1 MDRCVTMRRGH
12 MKALG
17 SSFGRLCVCV
27 GLLFGVLFSL
37 TASAA
42 EGVAIAIVLDTSGSM
57 KEVVR
62 DSKGGRSPKYEIG
75 NRALKSVVRK
85 IEQFATNAPNRT
97 VQAGLFTFS
106 GDGAREVVKFGKFDA
121 NAMRDW
127 IQKYP
132 GPQSGTPLG
141 RALESASEAVL
152 KSDLPQ
158 KHVLVITDGE
168 NTVGPDPAQVLPR
181 LIKQAERGGT
191 ILFTHFIAFD
201 VAANVFAPLKKQGA
215 TVVAAADEKQL
226 NQQLDFVLEE
236 KILLE
241 KDDKK

>member
-1 MDRCVTMRRGH
+1 MDRCVTMRRRH

-17 SSFGRLCVCV
+17 SFGRLCVCV

-57 KEVVR
+57 RGVVR
-62 DSKGGRSPKYEIG
+62 DGKGGRSPKFEIG
-75 NRALKSVVRK
+75 NRALKSVVGK

-127 IQKYP
+127 LQKYP

-141 RALESASEAVL
+141 RALERASEAVL

-168 NTVGPDPAQVLPR
+168 NTVGPDPSQVLPR
-181 LIKQAERGGT
+181 LIKQAERTGT

-201 VAANVFAPLKKQGA
+201 VAANVFAPLKRQGA

>member
-1 MDRCVTMRRGH
+1 MRLRH

-17 SSFGRLCVCV
+17 GSFVRLCVCV
-27 GLLFGVLFSL
+27 GLLFGVMFSL

-57 KEVVR
+57 REAVR
-62 DSKGGRSPKYEIG
+62 DGKGGRSPKYEIG
-75 NRALKSVVRK
+75 NRALRSVVGK
-85 IEQFATNAPNRT
+85 IEQFATNGPQRT

-106 GDGAREVVKFGKFDA
+106 GEGAREVVKFGKFDA

-152 KSDLPQ
+152 GSGLTQ

-181 LIKQAERGGT
+181 LIKQAERSGT
-191 ILFTHFIAFD
+191 ILFTHFVAFD

>member
-1 MDRCVTMRRGH
+1 MDCYVTMRLGH
-12 MKALG
+12 MKGLG
-17 SSFGRLCVCV
+17 SSFRQLCTCA
-27 GLLFGVLFSL
+27 GLVFFGVLFSPL
-37 TASAA
+37 TSPA

-57 KEVVR
+57 KGVVR
-62 DSKGGRSPKYEIG
+62 DGKGGRSPKYEIG
-75 NRALKSVVRK
+75 NRALKSVVDK
-85 IEQFATNAPNRT
+85 IEHFATNAPNRN
-97 VQAGLFTFS
+97 VHGGLFIFS

-121 NAMRDW
+121 AAMRDW
-127 IQKYP
+127 LQKYP

-141 RALESASEAVL
+141 RALETASQAVL

-168 NTVGPDPAQVLPR
+168 NTVGPDPRQVLPR
-181 LIKQAERGGT
+181 LTKQAEKNGT
-191 ILFTHFIAFD
+191 VLFTHFIAFD
-201 VAANVFAPLKKQGA
+201 VAANAFAPLKRQGA

-241 KDDKK
+241 KEK

>member
-1 MDRCVTMRRGH
+1 

-17 SSFGRLCVCV
+17 GSFVRLCVCV
-27 GLLFGVLFSL
+27 GLLFGVVFSL

-57 KEVVR
+57 REAVR
-62 DSKGGRSPKYEIG
+62 DGKGGKSPKYEIG
-75 NRALKSVVRK
+75 NRALRSVVGK
-85 IEQFATNAPNRT
+85 IEQFATNGPQRT

-106 GDGAREVVKFGKFDA
+106 GEGAREVVKFGKFDA

-152 KSDLPQ
+152 GSGLTQ

-181 LIKQAERGGT
+181 LIKRAERSGT
-191 ILFTHFIAFD
+191 ILFTHFVAFD